1 MKQKIKLNIGNRI
14 YPLNV
19 NIEQEEV
26 LRKAAKEINEMII
39 KYEKSYAVKDK
50 QDSLA
55 MCALEIFTNN
65 KKIPSKIVSDSND
78 ENLISEDNYTNN
90 ETRIQENFSFEKN
103 ITPSD
108 KKIIKYKLPAIDFLK
123 APTKCCPELSGYAD
137 GKFSDGR
144 PAGRLCCRGVGAPAR
159 PRRAGSRS
167 SGPA

>member
-55 MCALEIFTNN
+55 MCALEVFTNN
-65 KKIPSKIVSDSND
+65 KKITMDQSKFGSNT
-78 ENLISEDNYTNN
+78 EEKLREFIELID
-90 ETRIQENFSFEKN
+90 KN
-103 ITPSD
+103 IS
-108 KKIIKYKLPAIDFLK
+108 
-123 APTKCCPELSGYAD
+123 
-137 GKFSDGR
+137 
-144 PAGRLCCRGVGAPAR
+144 
-159 PRRAGSRS
+159 
-167 SGPA
+167 